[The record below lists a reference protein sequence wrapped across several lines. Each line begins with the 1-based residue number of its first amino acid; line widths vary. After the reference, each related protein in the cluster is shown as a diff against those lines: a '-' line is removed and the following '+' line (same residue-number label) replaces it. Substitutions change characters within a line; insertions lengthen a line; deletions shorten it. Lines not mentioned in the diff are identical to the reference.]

1 MFGMSVFHS
10 VLERL
15 KAEQDDGLSDEASDG
30 WRGTAIGAT
39 PGFVAENA
47 AHTWASRSAVEQA
60 YRAVAAEERS
70 EPFSMPDHLKRTGL
84 AEVASELSLGETE
97 TALTLA
103 AKRRRFAAAN
113 HPDRL
118 PVEARLN
125 ATLRMKLANMLID
138 EALRRIEGRKVTG

>member
-15 KAEQDDGLSDEASDG
+15 KAEQAEELTNEARGG
-30 WRGTAIGAT
+30 WRGTVIGAA
-39 PGFVAENA
+39 PGFIAESS
-47 AHTWASRSAVEQA
+47 AHAWASRGAVEQA
-60 YRAVAAEERS
+60 YRALAADERS
-70 EPFSMPDHLKRTGL
+70 EPFSMPDYLKRTSL
-84 AEVASELSLGETE
+84 AEVASELALGEAE

-103 AKRRRFAAAN
+103 AKRRRFAAAD

-138 EALRRIEGRKVTG
+138 EALRRIEKPTVTG

>member
-15 KAEQDDGLSDEASDG
+15 KADQDEELSDEARDG
-30 WRGTAIGAT
+30 WRGTGAA
-39 PGFVAENA
+39 PGFMAEGS
-47 AHTWASRSAVEQA
+47 AHTWASRGAVEQA
-60 YRAVAAEERS
+60 YRALAADERA
-70 EPFSMPDHLKRTGL
+70 EPFSMPDYLKRTGL
-84 AEVASELSLGETE
+84 AEVASELALGEAE

-103 AKRRRFAAAN
+103 AKRRRFAASN

-138 EALRRIEGRKVTG
+138 EALRRIEKPTVTG

>member
-15 KAEQDDGLSDEASDG
+15 KAEQAEELTNEARGG
-30 WRGTAIGAT
+30 WRGTVIGAA
-39 PGFVAENA
+39 PGFIAESS
-47 AHTWASRSAVEQA
+47 AHAWASRGAVEQA
-60 YRAVAAEERS
+60 YRALAADERS
-70 EPFSMPDHLKRTGL
+70 EPFSMPDYLTRTSL
-84 AEVASELSLGETE
+84 AEVASELALGEAE

-138 EALRRIEGRKVTG
+138 EALRRIEKPTVTG

>member
-15 KAEQDDGLSDEASDG
+15 KAEQDEELSDEAGDE
-30 WRGTAIGAT
+30 WRGIAAA
-39 PGFVAENA
+39 PGFIAETA
-47 AHTWASRSAVEQA
+47 TQTWAFHTTVQQA
-60 YRAVAAEERS
+60 YCELTADETP
-70 EPFSMPDHLKRTGL
+70 EPFAMPDYLNRTGL
-84 AEVASELSLGETE
+84 AEVASELALGEAE

-118 PVEARLN
+118 PAEARLN

-138 EALRRIEGRKVTG
+138 EALGRIDKPRTAR

>member
-1 MFGMSVFHS
+1 MAGH
-10 VLERL
+10 RHRR
-15 KAEQDDGLSDEASDG
+15 APASLPKT
-30 WRGTAIGAT
+30 RPT
-39 PGFVAENA
+39 PGHPA
-47 AHTWASRSAVEQA
+47 ARWSRLSRSGGG
-60 YRAVAAEERS
+60 ERS

-84 AEVASELSLGETE
+84 AEVASELALGETE

-118 PVEARLN
+118 PWKRGSMRPCAL
-125 ATLRMKLANMLID
+125 KLANMLID

>member
-15 KAEQDDGLSDEASDG
+15 KAEQDEALSDEARYG
-30 WRGTAIGAT
+30 WRGTVIGAA
-39 PGFVAENA
+39 PGFMAEGS
-47 AHTWASRSAVEQA
+47 AHTWASRGAVEQA
-60 YRAVAAEERS
+60 YRALATDERS
-70 EPFSMPDHLKRTGL
+70 EPFSMPDYLKRTGL
-84 AEVASELSLGETE
+84 AEVASELALGESE

-103 AKRRRFAAAN
+103 AKRRRFASAN

-118 PVEARLN
+118 PAEARIN

-138 EALRRIEGRKVTG
+138 EAMRRIEKPRVTG

>member
-15 KAEQDDGLSDEASDG
+15 KAEQAEELTNEARGG
-30 WRGTAIGAT
+30 WRGTVIGAA
-39 PGFVAENA
+39 PGFIAESSA
-47 AHTWASRSAVEQA
+47 WASRGAVEQA
-60 YRAVAAEERS
+60 YRALAADERS
-70 EPFSMPDHLKRTGL
+70 EPFSMPDYLKRTSL
-84 AEVASELSLGETE
+84 AEVASELALGEAE

-138 EALRRIEGRKVTG
+138 EALRRIEKPTVTG

>member
-15 KAEQDDGLSDEASDG
+15 KAEQEEGLSDEARDG
-30 WRGTAIGAT
+30 WRVFGAA
-39 PGFVAENA
+39 PGFVAETS
-47 AHTWASRSAVEQA
+47 AHTWASRGAVEQA
-60 YRAVAAEERS
+60 YRALAADERS
-70 EPFSMPDHLKRTGL
+70 EPFSMPDYLKRTGL
-84 AEVASELSLGETE
+84 AEVASELALGESE

-125 ATLRMKLANMLID
+125 ATLRMKLANMLIG
-138 EALRRIEGRKVTG
+138 EALRRIEKPRVTG

>member
-15 KAEQDDGLSDEASDG
+15 KAEQDDGLSHEASEG
-30 WRGTAIGAT
+30 WAGTAIGAA
-39 PGFVAENA
+39 PGFVAETA

-84 AEVASELSLGETE
+84 AEVASELALGETE
-97 TALTLA
+97 KALTLA
-103 AKRRRFAAAN
+103 VKRRRFAAAN

>member
-30 WRGTAIGAT
+30 WRGTAIGAA
-39 PGFVAENA
+39 PGFVAEN
-47 AHTWASRSAVEQA
+47 AHTWASRSAMEQA

-84 AEVASELSLGETE
+84 AEVASELALGETE

>member
-30 WRGTAIGAT
+30 WRGTAIGAAL
-39 PGFVAENA
+39 GFVAENA
-47 AHTWASRSAVEQA
+47 THTWASRSAVEQA

-138 EALRRIEGRKVTG
+138 EALRWIEGRKVTG

>member
-15 KAEQDDGLSDEASDG
+15 KAEQDGELPDEIRNG
-30 WRGTAIGAT
+30 WRSTAIGAA
-39 PGFVAENA
+39 PGFVAETA
-47 AHTWASRSAVEQA
+47 AHTWASRSAVDQA

-84 AEVASELSLGETE
+84 AEVASELALGETE

-138 EALRRIEGRKVTG
+138 EALRRIEKPTVTG